1 MTPPEYEDL
10 PEDGELLRLAL
21 DLAPAAIVVVDDAG
35 RVVLVNRETEQL
47 FGYQREELLGRPVE
61 ELVPQGF
68 RLTHPGHRSAFMT
81 APESR
86 PMGKGRDLFARRKDG
101 TEVPVEIG
109 LNPVTTSRGKLVV
122 TSVFDLTERKR
133 AEARFQAVVEGSP
146 SGMLMVERHG
156 TIVLANREA
165 ARTFGYGVDEL
176 VGQPIEKLVPRRF
189 TGAHPMH
196 RTSYL
201 DAPEARR
208 MGTGRE
214 LFGVRKD
221 GTEVPL
227 EGTFVLASVVDIS
240 MRRTLENQL
249 REAQRLETVGALAS
263 GIAHDFNNVLLAILG
278 YSELVLEEPGLAEAT
293 REDMG
298 QIVTAAERGRRV
310 VERMLEVGRRRNGTP
325 AATRLH
331 EPVREAMELLR
342 ASMLKSV
349 DVRLHFDEA
358 APPVFCDGTQ
368 IHQIMMNL
376 GSNAAR
382 AIDRSD
388 GMLEVNLVPFR
399 ADQDAARELP
409 ALLPGLYARLTV
421 ADNGVGM
428 PPEVAERVYEPF
440 YTSRRSGEGTG
451 LGLWLV
457 QELVQGMR
465 GFIDMKT
472 APDQGTV
479 FDIYLPAAEQRSDG
493 VAPEDVGSGAD
504 SRPHVLYVEDEAPLA
519 ELGRRRLER
528 AGYRVSMF
536 TSSIQALES
545 IRSSPESVDLLVTDN
560 TMPRMSGLELAEEA
574 TRIRPALPVLMV
586 SGLARMRLEDVP
598 EFITRVLP
606 KPHSGDELIRVV
618 AELMQPGGQ
627 PG

>member
-1 MTPPEYEDL
+1 
-10 PEDGELLRLAL
+10 
-21 DLAPAAIVVVDDAG
+21 
-35 RVVLVNRETEQL
+35 
-47 FGYQREELLGRPVE
+47 
-61 ELVPQGF
+61 
-68 RLTHPGHRSAFMT
+68 
-81 APESR
+81 
-86 PMGKGRDLFARRKDG
+86 MGKGRDLFALRRDG

-109 LNPVTTSRGKLVV
+109 LNPVSTGRGKLVV
-122 TSVFDLTERKR
+122 TSVFDLSERKR
-133 AEARFQAVVEGSP
+133 AEARFRAVVEGSP

-156 TIVLANREA
+156 VIVLANREA

-176 VGQPIEKLVPRRF
+176 VGQPVEKLVPERF
-189 TGAHPMH
+189 TAAHPGH

-201 DAPEARR
+201 DTPEARR

-227 EGTFVLASVVDIS
+227 EVGLTPITTDEGTFVLASVVDIS

-249 REAQRLETVGALAS
+249 REAQRMETVGALAS

-278 YSELVLEEPGLAEAT
+278 YSELVLEEPVLNDAT
-293 REDMG
+293 RKDVR

-310 VERMLEVGRRRNGTP
+310 VERMLEVGGRRHSAP
-325 AATRLH
+325 DATRLQ

-349 DVRLHFDEA
+349 DVRLHLDET
-358 APPVFCDGTQ
+358 APPVFCDSTQ

-388 GMLEVNLVPFR
+388 GVLDVGLVPFR
-399 ADQDAARELP
+399 ADQDIARELP
-409 ALLPGLYARLTV
+409 ALAPGLYARLTV

-440 YTSRRSGEGTG
+440 YTSRRTGEGTG

-457 QELVQGMR
+457 RELVQGMR
-465 GFIDMKT
+465 GVIDLKT
-472 APDQGTV
+472 APGQGTA
-479 FDIYLPAAEQRSDG
+479 FDIYLPAAEQRTDA
-493 VAPEDVGSGAD
+493 VTPQDADSGAD
-504 SRPHVLYVEDEAPLA
+504 IRPHVLYVEDEAPLA

-536 TSSIQALES
+536 TSSIQALER
-545 IRSSPESVDLLVTDN
+545 IRTSPEAVDLLVTDN
-560 TMPRMSGLELAEEA
+560 TMPRLSGLELAEEV

-586 SGLARMRLEDVP
+586 SGLAKMRPEDVP
-598 EFITRVLP
+598 DFITRVLA
-606 KPHSGDELIRVV
+606 KPHSGDELIEVV
-618 AELMQPGGQ
+618 EELLQARQ
-627 PG
+627 R